1 MTSKGRNPFTSPDA
15 ASSRLGDV
23 TPRTSDAKSLRNAGQ
38 TNDLRITQHDV
49 AAYIERLTG
58 HLRAMSRSVD
68 LDSLAYFLEMAR
80 LEASL
85 QVERLGRSIDGRAN
99 IPDF

>member
-1 MTSKGRNPFTSPDA
+1 MSPDA
-15 ASSRLGDV
+15 ARSQHGDV
-23 TPRTSDAKSLRNAGQ
+23 ATLTSQGKSPLSMSQ
-38 TNDLRITQHDV
+38 TNDPRIKQHDV

-58 HLRAMSRSVD
+58 DLRAMSRSVD

-85 QVERLGRSIDGRAN
+85 QVERLGRSIDGRATMS
-99 IPDF
+99 DF

>member
-1 MTSKGRNPFTSPDA
+1 MSPDA
-15 ASSRLGDV
+15 AGSPPGDIASW
-23 TPRTSDAKSLRNAGQ
+23 TSDGKSPRNASQ
-38 TNDLRITQHDV
+38 TNDPRITQHDV

-58 HLRAMSRSVD
+58 DLRAMSRSVD

>member
-1 MTSKGRNPFTSPDA
+1 MTSKGRNPLMSPDA
-15 ASSRLGDV
+15 ASSRPGDV
-23 TPRTSDAKSLRNAGQ
+23 APRTSDGKSPPNASQ
-38 TNDLRITQHDV
+38 TKDPRITQHDV

-58 HLRAMSRSVD
+58 DLRAMSRSVD

-85 QVERLGRSIDGRAN
+85 QVERLGRSLDGRAN
-99 IPDF
+99 MPDF